1 MYIYS
6 TRRTISFLLL
16 PHRSSHR
23 NQTLG
28 SLPLTNENFYIWK
41 SNNDLYLA
49 GWYNSNTNAKRT
61 IHFILCGTR
70 TFYPLVHANNN
81 NQHTH
86 RIEIMKTLLAALL
99 LYSTHTECVVS
110 LSIERREMDT
120 LLSVGVSQHW
130 IKQTR
135 DCFSQYN
142 WIACTKSK
150 VVVMTGSQTKFDI
163 CSMVMEILRR
173 FSDVKW
179 CLL

>member
-1 MYIYS
+1 MYIFNS
-6 TRRTISFLLL
+6 TY
-16 PHRSSHR
+16 
-23 NQTLG
+23 
-28 SLPLTNENFYIWK
+28 NFVFAFASPFQPSQPNSRLSPIDK
-41 SNNDLYLA
+41 RKFLYLKVEQRFVF
-49 GWYNSNTNAKRT
+49 GWLVQFQYERKAY
-61 IHFILCGTR
+61 ILCGTR

-110 LSIERREMDT
+110 LSIERREMDM

>member
-1 MYIYS
+1 MLQLVRGFSCIYS

-28 SLPLTNENFYIWK
+28 SLPLTNEIFYIWK

-49 GWYNSNTNAKRT
+49 GWYNSNTNAKR
-61 IHFILCGTR
+61 
-70 TFYPLVHANNN
+70 VHANNN

-163 CSMVMEILRR
+163 CSMVMKILRR

-179 CLL
+179 CLLWLR